1 MNKKGFFLTEK
12 AISKTDQAVE
22 EEEQDGHKHAVL
34 WKDVKGPSLLG
45 DCDLAH
51 IILFFI
57 LCCILPM
64 CVKINK
70 M

>member
-1 MNKKGFFLTEK
+1 MNKKGFFLTEI

-22 EEEQDGHKHAVL
+22 EEEQYGHKDAFL

-51 IILFFI
+51 IILLFI
-57 LCCILPM
+57 LCCILHTGT
-64 CVKINK
+64 CV
-70 M
+70 